1 MEETLVVRREQ
12 HVPAPPAVVFA
23 FLTDPEKILRWMGTE
38 ANVEPHPGGLYLVNV
53 TGARFAR
60 GSFREVV
67 PVHRLAYSFGWDGSE
82 VVPPGSSLVEIDLLE
97 QPDGTLLRLTH
108 TGLPSA
114 EQCAGHAEG
123 WAHYLGRLAEVA
135 AGRDPGPDP
144 RARPHRQCV
153 TAFRETR
160 VMCRQTTWRHRAC
173 RQRADHRARFWQQL
187 RLSETRAAKCHFN
200 SARRVTFLSC
210 ADNEPAGYRRSVAR
224 SPDTGIGASLRRLF
238 LDSPLCWPNRA

>member
-1 MEETLVVRREQ
+1 MHADWTASGACTSGSTVLPRGATRGASGGSVTTSTRNAEPLERRAMQEALVVRREQ
-12 HVPAPPAVVFA
+12 HIPASPATVFA
-23 FLTDPEKILRWMGTE
+23 LLTDPEKILRWMGTE
-38 ANVEPHPGGLYLVNV
+38 AQVDPQPGGLYLVNV

-82 VVPPGSSLVEIDLLE
+82 AVPPGSSLVEIDLIDE

-108 TGLPSA
+108 TGLPNA

-144 RARPHRQCV
+144 HHGR
-153 TAFRETR
+153 T
-160 VMCRQTTWRHRAC
+160 
-173 RQRADHRARFWQQL
+173 
-187 RLSETRAAKCHFN
+187 
-200 SARRVTFLSC
+200 
-210 ADNEPAGYRRSVAR
+210 GSV
-224 SPDTGIGASLRRLF
+224 
-238 LDSPLCWPNRA
+238 